1 MSVEKSMNVTP
12 SKKETSL
19 RGRKKLLR
27 SALPLFS
34 VALFVL
40 ALYVL
45 YHELKNYHYRAVV
58 HYFQELPPL
67 RLLIAIFCSM
77 MSYLMLTGYDY
88 LGLRYAM
95 HPLKYQQIAFASY
108 TGYAF
113 SNNIG
118 FSFLSGGFIRYRL
131 YSAWGLSAVEVTKV
145 VALNML
151 TALLGY
157 FTVSGVAFTVEGEAV
172 PSLLHLPVRTVRPLG
187 IIFLCVILVYF
198 IIISVVKKPLKIK
211 SFEYPLPSIK
221 LSIAQIAISSMDW
234 LFAGS
239 ALYFLL
245 PEGTGVSLPGFFGIY
260 LLAQL
265 AGMVSQVPG
274 GIGVFE
280 MVMVLLLPSSI
291 THSQIIG
298 ALLTFRIL
306 YYFLPLAVAAL
317 LLGGNEFLQKKEG
330 VLRIAKRVSRGLIVV
345 APNAYAYGAFAAGA
359 LLLLSGSLPSVQ
371 GRLHWLAQLV
381 PLHVIEGSHFLSS
394 IVGIVIL
401 LTARGLQQR
410 LNAAYYLIITLI
422 VAGVLLS
429 FFRGFRYEE
438 GIILTVLGAA
448 LLPARKE
455 FYRKATLIEERF
467 SPGWIIAILLVL
479 ISSLWLGFFSNRH
492 VRYTQE
498 LWWQFS
504 LSGNA
509 PRVLR
514 TTVGV
519 FVVILFFAL
528 GRLLRPARL
537 KPRLPTREELKKAYS
552 VVKKSS
558 STNPSIALLGNK
570 AFLFS
575 ASGESF
581 LMYAVKARN
590 WVVFG
595 DPVGPE
601 EEWEELFWQF
611 RGLCDRYGGRTV
623 FYDVA
628 EQHLPFY
635 QSMGLSILKFG
646 EQGRVPLAECTLE
659 GCEFKS
665 IRHTHNLLLKEGF
678 SFQILSPEEVA
689 DLIHTFKRIPDDWL
703 SSKRTKEMVFSLSC
717 LHTDYLLWFPM
728 AVVRKG
734 EVVYAFAKVLSG
746 AKKEEISVDFI
757 QFSHQ
762 APAGIMDYLYVELML
777 WGKSQ
782 GYRWFNLGIAP
793 LAGFEG
799 GAFAPL
805 WERTS
810 TFIFPLGEYSN
821 NFQTIRKYKEK
832 FNPEWESR
840 YIVAPGGLV
849 FPKILL
855 DVAMLVSGGL
865 TGIAAK

>member
-1 MSVEKSMNVTP
+1 MNVSP

-19 RGRKKLLR
+19 KGRKKLLR

-34 VALFVL
+34 IALFIL

-45 YHELKNYHYRAVV
+45 YHELKNYHYHDVV
-58 HYFQELPPL
+58 HYFQVLPPL
-67 RLLIAIFCSM
+67 RLLIAVFCSM

-151 TALLGY
+151 TAFLGY
-157 FTVSGVAFTVEGEAV
+157 FTVAGIAFAVEGEAV
-172 PSLLHLPVRTVRPLG
+172 PSSLRLPVHTVRPLG
-187 IIFLCVILVYF
+187 IIFLGVILVYF
-198 IIISVVKKPLKIK
+198 ILISVVKKPLKIK

-234 LFAGS
+234 FFAGS
-239 ALYFLL
+239 TFYFLL

-274 GIGVFE
+274 GIGIFE
-280 MVMVLLLPSSI
+280 VVMVLLLPSSI

-298 ALLTFRIL
+298 ALLSFRIL
-306 YYFLPLAVAAL
+306 YYFLPLAIAAL
-317 LLGGNEFLQKKEG
+317 LLGSNEFLQKKEG
-330 VLRIAKRVSRGLIVV
+330 VLRIAKRVSRGIIVV

-359 LLLLSGSLPSVQ
+359 LLLFSGALPSVQ

-410 LNAAYYLIITLI
+410 LNAAYYLIIALI

-438 GIILTVLGAA
+438 GIVLTVLCVA

-455 FYRKATLIEERF
+455 FYRKATLFEERF

-479 ISSLWLGFFSNRH
+479 ISSVWIGFFSNRH

-509 PRVLR
+509 PRFLR

-519 FVVILFFAL
+519 FMVILFFAL
-528 GRLLRPARL
+528 GRLLRPAQL
-537 KPRLPTREELKKAYS
+537 KPRLPTREELKKAFFII
-552 VVKKSS
+552 KKSS
-558 STNPSIALLGNK
+558 STNPALALLGDK
-570 AFLFS
+570 ALIFS

-581 LMYAVKARN
+581 LMYAVQARS
-590 WVVFG
+590 WVVLG

-601 EEWEELFWQF
+601 EEWEELLWRF

-623 FYDVA
+623 FYKVA
-628 EQHLPFY
+628 EQRIPFY

-646 EQGRVPLAECTLE
+646 EQGRVPLIEFTLD
-659 GCEFKS
+659 GHEFKS
-665 IRHTHNLLLKEGF
+665 MRHTHNLLFKEGF
-678 SFQILSPEEVA
+678 SVQIVPPEGVS
-689 DLIHTFKRIPDDWL
+689 DLIPTLKHISDDWL
-703 SSKRTKEMVFSLSC
+703 SSKNTKEKGFSLGC
-717 LHTDYLLWFPM
+717 FHPDCQLWFPM

-734 EVVYAFAKVLSG
+734 EVVYAFANVLSG
-746 AKKEEISVDFI
+746 AEKEEISVDLM

-762 APAGIMDYLYVELML
+762 APAGIMDYLFIELML

-793 LAGFEG
+793 LAGLKG
-799 GAFAPL
+799 GSFAPL
-805 WERTS
+805 WERIS
-810 TFIFPLGEYSN
+810 TFIFPHGEYFN
-821 NFQTIRKYKEK
+821 NFQALRKYKEK
-832 FNPEWESR
+832 FNPVWESR

-849 FPKILL
+849 FPRILL
-855 DVAMLVSGGL
+855 DVAVLVSGGL
-865 TGIAAK
+865 RGIAAK